1 MSFSKLSKSES
12 EKETASAGQTLATM
26 NDLYSLE
33 LSQAFA
39 QAIEAGMFPDPI
51 EQNEN
56 LWAFRL
62 EFCPQHQMVLLP
74 TCLGCGNPYE

>member
-1 MSFSKLSKSES
+1 MASSKHSKKES
-12 EKETASAGQTLATM
+12 AKATGSDTQNLQNL

-39 QAIEAGMFPDPI
+39 QAIEAGLIRPTYADAGISRFQI
-51 EQNEN
+51 
-56 LWAFRL
+56 

-74 TCLGCGNPYE
+74 TCAACG